1 MSKLIEWALNFIG
14 VIGLVSF
21 LISLPWWLISLMFF
35 KPNYYVG
42 VIGCIGGLVF
52 FIVLNIL
59 IKWGK

>member
-1 MSKLIEWALNFIG
+1 MSKLIEWALNFIR

-42 VIGCIGGLVF
+42 VIGCIGGVS
-52 FIVLNIL
+52 VLYSIEYFN
-59 IKWGK
+59 KMG